1 MSSTINIFSQ
11 SDVETVLECYVR
23 IYFACH
29 SRSSAKVGKRPV
41 ISTSQAHVL
50 EFLDPTKGI
59 TVLDLARLLGIAP
72 STMSLTLDR
81 LERATFVRRRKDP
94 GDGRR
99 TLIYLTPACLAV
111 KRQQQFLEPALISAM
126 LNRLPAPRRKEVIA
140 SLMPLSHAASE
151 VVSQSPL
158 PPPAKRNI
166 LAHT

>member
-1 MSSTINIFSQ
+1 MVAK

-23 IYFACH
+23 IHVACH
-29 SRSSAKVGKRPV
+29 SRPNAKAGKRPPV
-41 ISTSQAHVL
+41 SPTQANVL
-50 EFLDPTKGI
+50 EFLDVTSGI

-99 TLIYLTPACLAV
+99 TLIYLTPAGLTV
-111 KRQQQFLEPALISAM
+111 KRQQQILEPALIAAM

-140 SLMPLSHAASE
+140 SLLTLSQAASDL
-151 VVSQSPL
+151 VGQAPL
-158 PPPAKRNI
+158 PPAGKRNI
-166 LAHT
+166 LTHS